1 MDISSLAQEY
11 LKGLKIDNKIQQ
23 FPKASKYFIGLIG
36 SYGVGK
42 STIAKMLSEK
52 LGFLVVS
59 SDDCRRM
66 LDKKKMPYEEI
77 DDNKIIFII
86 GSKVI
91 KELMKRNLSIILD
104 ADLIEPHFREAIK
117 KRVEENGYS
126 FLLINIISD
135 KYITEKRINVRL
147 RNETSDY
154 LKKNMKKHFV
164 ERQNIHLM
172 HKLPPVFFTFNTC
185 KDLESQIKNFLRKFT
200 SSSNNKS
207 G

>member
-23 FPKASKYFIGLIG
+23 FPEASKYFIGLIG

-52 LGFLVVS
+52 LGFLVIS

-66 LDKKKMPYEEI
+66 LDKKGMSPKKI
-77 DDNKIIFII
+77 DDNKIIFLI
-86 GSKVI
+86 GVKVI
-91 KELMKRNLSIILD
+91 EELMKRNLSIILD
-104 ADLIEPHFREAIK
+104 ADLIEPTFRETIGK
-117 KRVEENGYS
+117 KVGENGYS

-135 KYITEKRINVRL
+135 KEITEKRINGRL

-154 LKKNMKKHFV
+154 LKKNMKKHFA
-164 ERQNIHLM
+164 ERQNIHSVN
-172 HKLPPVFFTFNTC
+172 KLPEDIFYTFDTS
-185 KDLESQIKNFLRKFT
+185 KDLDFQIKTFLRNFP
-200 SSSNNKS
+200 SSKKN
-207 G
+207 